1 MNKIVIIGS
10 ANTDLCVRTPK
21 IPRPGE
27 TVMGDAFRIVSGG
40 KGANQAVAVAR
51 MGGRAE
57 FVARLGKD
65 MFGDT
70 LLANYRADGLSTT
83 YIARDDETASGVALI
98 SVDDKGENSIV
109 VAPEANGRLSLYDID
124 RALPAI
130 REARYVL
137 IQLEIPLETV
147 EYAIRKAS
155 AAGAKV
161 ILNPAPA
168 AKLPEDVYRHIY
180 LITPNETEAS
190 ILSGLK
196 VESEADAAV
205 AAEQLMRLGV
215 KNVIVTCGAKGSL
228 VCTETGCDLIEA
240 HKVKAVDTTAA
251 GDVYN
256 GALTVALAEGKSLHE
271 SAEFATCASAISVT
285 RFGAQDSVPTRSEV
299 DAMLKEKSL
308 NTAI

>member
-27 TVMGDAFRIVSGG
+27 TVMGDDFRIVSGG

-51 MGGRAE
+51 LGGSAD

-65 MFGDT
+65 MFGDR
-70 LLANYRADGLSTT
+70 LLANYWADGLSTD
-83 YIARDDETASGVALI
+83 YISRDEESPSGVALI
-98 SVDDKGENSIV
+98 SVDEKGENSIV
-109 VAPEANGRLSLYDID
+109 VAPEANGRLSVFDID
-124 RALPAI
+124 SAMPAI
-130 REARYVL
+130 SEAAYVL
-137 IQLEIPLETV
+137 IQLEIPLTTV

-168 AKLPEDVYRHIY
+168 AILPADVYQHIY

-190 ILSGLK
+190 LLSGLK
-196 VESEADAAV
+196 VDNVADAAV
-205 AAEQLMRLGV
+205 AAERLMQLGV
-215 KNVIVTCGAKGSL
+215 ENVIVTCGSKGSL
-228 VCTETGCDLIEA
+228 VCTDTGCDLIKA
-240 HKVKAVDTTAA
+240 RKVVAVDTTAA

-256 GALTVALAEGKSLHE
+256 GALTVALAEGKSLIE
-271 SAEFATCASAISVT
+271 SAHFATCAAAISVT
-285 RFGAQDSVPTRSEV
+285 RFGAQDSVPTRAEV

>member
-1 MNKIVIIGS
+1 
-10 ANTDLCVRTPK
+10 
-21 IPRPGE
+21 
-27 TVMGDAFRIVSGG
+27 MGDAFRIVSGG

-51 MGGRAE
+51 LGGRAE

-168 AKLPEDVYRHIY
+168 AKLPEDVYQHIY

-240 HKVKAVDTTAA
+240 RKVKAVDTTAA

>member
-27 TVMGDAFRIVSGG
+27 TVMGDEFRIVSGG
-40 KGANQAVAVAR
+40 KGANQAIAVAR
-51 MGGRAE
+51 LGGDAD

-65 MFGDT
+65 MFGDR
-70 LLANYRADGLSTT
+70 LLANYRADGLSTA
-83 YIARDDETASGVALI
+83 YISRDESSASGVALI
-98 SVDDKGENSIV
+98 SVDMQGENSIV
-109 VAPEANGRLSLYDID
+109 VAPEANSRLSPIDID
-124 RALPAI
+124 NAMPAI
-130 REARYVL
+130 REAGYVL

-147 EYAIRKAS
+147 EYAIRKAY
-155 AAGAKV
+155 AVGAKV

-168 AKLPEDVYRHIY
+168 ATLPADVYKYIY

-196 VESEADAAV
+196 VDNEADAAV
-205 AAEQLMRLGV
+205 AAEKLMSLGV
-215 KNVIVTCGAKGSL
+215 ENVIVTCGAKGSL
-228 VCTETGCDLIEA
+228 ICTETGCDLVHA
-240 HKVKAVDTTAA
+240 RKVKAVDTTAA

-271 SAEFATCASAISVT
+271 AAEFATCASAISVT
-285 RFGAQDSVPTRSEV
+285 RFGAQDSVPTRREV
-299 DAMLKEKSL
+299 EAMLKEKSL